1 MVCAQCWSGREEHI
15 VTLAILFLSIVVL
28 FLMGMPIAFAIGMS
42 SLIAILFDGNIPL
55 TLLTQRM
62 FFGLDSWL
70 MMSIPLFMLSGELM
84 SAGGMSKRLVDFI
97 TELLGSIRGSL
108 AMISVGSS
116 ILFASISGSAAAG
129 TAAVGSVM
137 LPVMKEKGYNM
148 KFATALL
155 AAAGSIGPVIPP
167 SIMLIVIGY
176 MTDTSVIQL
185 FLAGIVPGLLIGVGL
200 MVVAYIHA
208 LKGGAAYAPSKQDFS
223 LKRALKK
230 GIQALPG
237 LGLPFII
244 VFGILGGIFTVT
256 EAAVVAVVYGF
267 IVAKYI
273 YRELD
278 VAEMPRI
285 LFKSAKF
292 AAAIILIN
300 ATAFIFSWVITA
312 HQLPLTITGFVTST
326 VDSRIE
332 FCLYLGIIVLIIGMF
347 METFSATI
355 IFAPLLL
362 PIATEYGIER
372 VHFGMILMVG
382 WAIGYVTP
390 PFGVNLFVSCSITG
404 VSLREATPHVVPMVV
419 SMLFVFFLIMFFPQS
434 FTWLPNM
441 AR

>member
-1 MVCAQCWSGREEHI
+1 M
-15 VTLAILFLSIVVL
+15 ILFLSMVVL
-28 FLMGMPIAFAIGMS
+28 FLVGMPIAFAIGIS
-42 SLIAILFDGNIPL
+42 SLLALLVDGNIPL

-70 MMSIPLFMLSGELM
+70 MMSIPLFILSGELM

-97 TELLGSIRGSL
+97 TELLGFIRGSL

-148 KFATALL
+148 RFATALL

-185 FLAGIVPGLLIGVGL
+185 FLAGVVPGLLIGVGL

-208 LKGGAAYAPSKQDFS
+208 LRGGAAYEPSTHEFS
-223 LKRALKK
+223 PKRTLKK
-230 GIQALPG
+230 GIEALPG

-244 VFGILGGIFTVT
+244 VFGILGGVFTVT

-267 IVAKYI
+267 IVARYV

-278 VAEMPRI
+278 VADVPGI

-312 HQLPLTITGFVTST
+312 HQLPLTITGFVTDA
-326 VDSRIE
+326 VDSRVE
-332 FCLYLGIIVLIIGMF
+332 FLLYLGIIVLIIGMF

-362 PIATEYGIER
+362 PIATEFGIDR

-390 PFGVNLFVSCSITG
+390 PFGVNLFVSCSMTG
-404 VSLREATPHVVPMVV
+404 VSIREATPQVVPMAV
-419 SMLFVFFLIMFFPQS
+419 SMLFVFLLVMFFPQI
-434 FTWLPNM
+434 FAWLPNM

>member
-1 MVCAQCWSGREEHI
+1 M
-15 VTLAILFLSIVVL
+15 TLVILFLSMVVL
-28 FLMGMPIAFAIGMS
+28 FLVGMPIAFAIGIS
-42 SLIAILFDGNIPL
+42 SLLALLVDGNIPL

-70 MMSIPLFMLSGELM
+70 MMSIPLFILSGELM

-97 TELLGSIRGSL
+97 TELLGFIRGSL

-129 TAAVGSVM
+129 TAAVGSVV

-148 KFATALL
+148 RFATALL

-185 FLAGIVPGLLIGVGL
+185 FLAGVVPGLLIGVGL

-208 LKGGAAYAPSKQDFS
+208 LRGGAAYEPSTHEFS
-223 LKRALKK
+223 LKRTLKK
-230 GIQALPG
+230 GIEALPG

-244 VFGILGGIFTVT
+244 VFGILGGVFTVT

-267 IVAKYI
+267 IVAKYV

-278 VAEMPRI
+278 VADVPGI

-312 HQLPLTITGFVTST
+312 HQLPLTITGFVTDA
-326 VDSRIE
+326 VDSRVE
-332 FCLYLGIIVLIIGMF
+332 FLLYLGIIVLIIGMF

-362 PIATEYGIER
+362 PIATEFGIDR

-390 PFGVNLFVSCSITG
+390 PFGVNLFVSCSMTG
-404 VSLREATPHVVPMVV
+404 VSIREATPQVVPMVV
-419 SMLFVFFLIMFFPQS
+419 SMLFVFLLVMFFPQI
-434 FTWLPNM
+434 FAWLPNM

>member
-15 VTLAILFLSIVVL
+15 VTLAILFISIVLL
-28 FLMGMPIAFAIGMS
+28 FLMGMPIAFAIGIS

-208 LKGGAAYAPSKQDFS
+208 L
-223 LKRALKK
+223 
-230 GIQALPG
+230 
-237 LGLPFII
+237 
-244 VFGILGGIFTVT
+244 
-256 EAAVVAVVYGF
+256 
-267 IVAKYI
+267 
-273 YRELD
+273 
-278 VAEMPRI
+278 
-285 LFKSAKF
+285 
-292 AAAIILIN
+292 N
-300 ATAFIFSWVITA
+300 
-312 HQLPLTITGFVTST
+312 
-326 VDSRIE
+326 
-332 FCLYLGIIVLIIGMF
+332 
-347 METFSATI
+347 
-355 IFAPLLL
+355 
-362 PIATEYGIER
+362 
-372 VHFGMILMVG
+372 
-382 WAIGYVTP
+382 
-390 PFGVNLFVSCSITG
+390 
-404 VSLREATPHVVPMVV
+404 
-419 SMLFVFFLIMFFPQS
+419 
-434 FTWLPNM
+434 
-441 AR
+441 

>member
-1 MVCAQCWSGREEHI
+1 M
-15 VTLAILFLSIVVL
+15 TLAILFTSIVVL
-28 FLMGMPIAFAIGMS
+28 FLTGMPIAFAIGIS
-42 SLIAILFDGNIPL
+42 SLIAILFDGNIPI

-84 SAGGMSKRLVDFI
+84 VAGGMSKRLVDFI
-97 TELLGSIRGSL
+97 AELFGFVRGSL
-108 AMISVGSS
+108 AIISVGSS

-137 LPVMKEKGYNM
+137 LPVMKEKGYDM

-185 FLAGIVPGLLIGVGL
+185 FLAGIIPGLLIGLGL

-208 LKGGAAYAPSKQDFS
+208 VRGGEAYQPAKREFSPKRTLEKGW
-223 LKRALKK
+223 
-230 GIQALPG
+230 QALPG

-267 IVAKYI
+267 IVARFI
-273 YRELD
+273 YKELD
-278 VAEMPRI
+278 VAQVPGI
-285 LFKSAKF
+285 LFKAAKF
-292 AAAIILIN
+292 ATAIILIN

-312 HQLPLTITGFVTST
+312 HQLPLTIAAFVTGA

-332 FCLYLGIIVLIIGMF
+332 FFLYLGIIVLIIGMF

-362 PIATEYGIER
+362 SIATEYGIDP
-372 VHFGMILMVG
+372 VHFGMIIMVG

-404 VSLREATPHVVPMVV
+404 VSIREVTPHVVPMVV
-419 SMLFVFFLIMFFPQS
+419 SMLFVFVLVMFFPRVVM
-434 FTWLPNM
+434 WLPEM

>member
-1 MVCAQCWSGREEHI
+1 M
-15 VTLAILFLSIVVL
+15 TLVILFVSMVVL
-28 FLMGMPIAFAIGMS
+28 FLVGMPIAFSIGLS
-42 SLIAILFDGNIPL
+42 SLTALLVDGNIPL

-70 MMSIPLFMLSGELM
+70 MMSIPLFILSGELM
-84 SAGGMSKRLVDFI
+84 SAGGMSKRLVNFI
-97 TELLGSIRGSL
+97 TELLGFIRGSL
-108 AMISVGSS
+108 AMISVGTS

-148 KFATALL
+148 RFATALL

-185 FLAGIVPGLLIGVGL
+185 FLAGIVPGLLIGMGL

-208 LKGGAAYAPSKQDFS
+208 LRGGAAYAPTKVEFS
-223 LKRALKK
+223 WKRVLMK
-230 GIQALPG
+230 GIQAIPG

-244 VFGILGGIFTVT
+244 VFGILGGVFTVT

-267 IVAKYI
+267 IVAKYV

-278 VAEMPRI
+278 VAEMPRL

-292 AAAIILIN
+292 AAAIVLIN

-312 HQLPLTITGFVTST
+312 HQLPLTITGFVTGA
-326 VDSRIE
+326 VDSRVE
-332 FCLYLGIIVLIIGMF
+332 FLLYLGIIVLVIGMF

-362 PIATEYGIER
+362 PIATEFGIDP

-390 PFGVNLFVSCSITG
+390 PFGVNLFVSCSMTG
-404 VSLREATPHVVPMVV
+404 VSIREATPQVVPMVV
-419 SMLFVFFLIMFFPQS
+419 SMLFVFLLIMFFPQI
-434 FTWLPNM
+434 FAWLPAM
-441 AR
+441 VR